1 MERNK
6 LFAIKSSTMTNE
18 EKAQLCA
25 ILIKW
30 GYTVRL
36 TDVKVSEKKTVSV
49 VEYWREQ

>member
-1 MERNK
+1 MERYK
-6 LFAIKSSTMTNE
+6 VFAIKPSAMTND

-36 TDVKVSEKKTVSV
+36 TEVTTNKGTKQSV

>member
-1 MERNK
+1 MERYK
-6 LFAIKSSTMTNE
+6 VFAIKPGAMTND

-36 TDVKVSEKKTVSV
+36 TDVPTNKGTKQTV